1 MPTPPRESAVPF
13 VHSEVL
19 YLPIYSL
26 LSVYSLLFCRFSGC
40 DFAVQLVQSC
50 CDLEALKAFKVG
62 ALD

>member
-1 MPTPPRESAVPF
+1 MPF